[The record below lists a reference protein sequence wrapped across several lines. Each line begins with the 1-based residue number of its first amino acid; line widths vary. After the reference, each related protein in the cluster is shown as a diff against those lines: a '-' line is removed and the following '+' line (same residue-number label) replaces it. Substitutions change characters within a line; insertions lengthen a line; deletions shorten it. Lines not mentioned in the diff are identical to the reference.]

1 MYAVYANIPKPGAYL
16 EGTVKLKY
24 EDGSE
29 IVIGSEDRQIFQTLN
44 YLSKQLSVIQ
54 YGNKKLWS
62 ISTDINL
69 RFTITPSDKSLN
81 SQFWVLYWVE
91 LKGPFYQGTRG
102 YSGLTG
108 FVDIPL
114 NQYEALRGFN
124 KWNAKVS
131 NPQLTWFYIG
141 SFVAPFYQEATSSVF
156 VDLSTYISN
165 PQDVTNALNNL
176 GFAGRLADV
185 LSARISA
192 ATVKNGD
199 RPLLV
204 SWDMS
209 GPDFYVR
216 LKRSNFNGLSVHL
229 GDFSVGAGEFARMS
243 DNDQYT
249 ISFKVGYFFRSQDI
263 TGDWV
268 AWKSSTVTI
277 ATFTMKIAAGSWY
290 VLSADVSGGVTV
302 S

>member
-1 MYAVYANIPKPGAYL
+1 MVYANIPKPGAYL
-16 EGTVKLKY
+16 EGTVTIKY

-29 IVIGSEDRQIFQTLN
+29 VVIGSEDRSLFQLLN
-44 YLSKQLSVIQ
+44 YWSKQQSVITYQ
-54 YGNKKLWS
+54 DKKLWG

-69 RFTITPSDKSLN
+69 RFTIDPPDKSLN
-81 SQFWVLYWVE
+81 AQFWVLYWLE
-91 LKGPFYQGTRG
+91 LKGPFFQGTRG

-131 NPQLTWFYIG
+131 NPSMTWNYIG
-141 SFVAPFYQEATSSVF
+141 SFVAPFYQEATSSF
-156 VDLSTYISN
+156 LVDLSTYIAN
-165 PQDVTNALNNL
+165 PKDVTDALNGIPL
-176 GFAGRLADV
+176 VGRLADV

-204 SWDMS
+204 NWDMT

-216 LKRSNFNGLSVHL
+216 LKRSNFDGLSVHL
-229 GDFSVGAGEFARMS
+229 GDFSVGAGEFCRMYEG
-243 DNDQYT
+243 DTYQV
-249 ISFKVGYFFRSQDI
+249 SFKVGCFFRSQDI
-263 TGDWV
+263 TGDWT
-268 AWKSSTVTI
+268 AWKSGTVTI
-277 ATFTMKIAAGSWY
+277 ATFTMKIQAGSWY
-290 VLSADVSGGVTV
+290 VLSADVSGGVSV